1 MATIAGMLN
10 EEGENVDLYI
20 PRKCSWTNRILRRDD
35 RGSVQ
40 INVGHVD
47 EKTGMY
53 TGENTT
59 FALSGFI
66 RKKGEADV
74 ALSELISGMDNK
86 WPLEEF

>member
-74 ALSELISGMDNK
+74 ALSELIKGMDNK